1 MKHWLA
7 FFLLASMPAFAQE
20 APKPSAA
27 PIQLTTTERIALQS
41 CESAKQDLQKRWQEI
56 MQQEQT
62 ILVEFHAAHPGY
74 HVNSQTFAV
83 EADQVKPALPKATT
97 PKPALPAKK

>member
-7 FFLLASMPAFAQE
+7 IILLASMPAFAQD
-20 APKPSAA
+20 APKPATASA
-27 PIQLTTTERIALQS
+27 QLTTAERVALQS
-41 CESAKQDLQKRWQEI
+41 CEAAKQNLQKQWQDI
-56 MQQEQT
+56 VQQEQQ

-74 HVNSQTFAV
+74 RVNPITFAV
-83 EADQVKPALPKATT
+83 EADPAKPVT